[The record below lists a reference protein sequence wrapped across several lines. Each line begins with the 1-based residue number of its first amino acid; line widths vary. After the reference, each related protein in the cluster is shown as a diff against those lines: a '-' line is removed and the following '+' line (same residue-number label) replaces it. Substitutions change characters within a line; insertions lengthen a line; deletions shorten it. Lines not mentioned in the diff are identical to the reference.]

1 MRICKTL
8 INTWAI
14 KMFKNSCSPWYLI
27 ILSINLWETSS
38 AVKSLKNKME
48 LKKKKHKLFQQHTFG
63 SNIPRIIFLQ
73 KGLPVHWEKGPPWI
87 RTYMCC
93 EFLVLWQML
102 HWFDWDPFT
111 CLTKPWLHN
120 QWGSETF
127 LDCINFQVYL
137 CCYWWIFCH

>member
-1 MRICKTL
+1 MSYKNVQEFMFSLVFDYTVHKPLRNIICSKVTEKQNG
-8 INTWAI
+8 I
-14 KMFKNSCSPWYLI
+14 
-27 ILSINLWETSS
+27 
-38 AVKSLKNKME
+38 
-48 LKKKKHKLFQQHTFG
+48 KKKKKNNKLFQQHTFG

>member
-1 MRICKTL
+1 MSYKNVQEFMFSLVFDYTVHKPLRNIICSKVTEKQNG
-8 INTWAI
+8 I
-14 KMFKNSCSPWYLI
+14 
-27 ILSINLWETSS
+27 
-38 AVKSLKNKME
+38 
-48 LKKKKHKLFQQHTFG
+48 KKKKTNKLFQQHTFG

-127 LDCINFQVYL
+127 FDWINFQVYL

>member
-1 MRICKTL
+1 MSYKNVQEFMFSLVFDYTVHKPLRNIICSKVTEKQNG
-8 INTWAI
+8 I
-14 KMFKNSCSPWYLI
+14 
-27 ILSINLWETSS
+27 
-38 AVKSLKNKME
+38 
-48 LKKKKHKLFQQHTFG
+48 KKKNNNKLFQQHTFG